1 MRKGFRII
9 KFKKDKPILH
19 IKDVSK
25 SFDGRP
31 ILKKINMELFPG
43 EIVGLLG
50 PNGSG
55 KSTLY
60 STIIGEHSPDS
71 GKILINNVNISEKPI
86 HERAK
91 AGIGYLSQQRSV
103 FSMTVYDNL
112 LGVCQLSIKGRSN
125 QISMVEKLL
134 DEFNLQHL
142 RNLHS
147 TVLSGGEVRRLMM
160 ARILINKPSVILLD
174 EPMAALDPIVVQE
187 IQKYILKIQSYGCS
201 ILVTD
206 HQVRNLFD
214 IVDRAYVLGEQSIIA
229 KGTPS
234 EILKSSKA
242 IELYFGSSY
251 NSSN

>member
-1 MRKGFRII
+1 MKKGFRIV
-9 KFKKDKPILH
+9 KFHRTKPIFQ

-31 ILKKINMELFPG
+31 ILKKISLEIYPG

-60 STIIGEHSPDS
+60 STIIGEHPADS
-71 GKILINNVNISEKPI
+71 GKILIKNNDITEKPI

-103 FSMTVYDNL
+103 FAMSVYDNL
-112 LGVCQLSIKGRSN
+112 LGICQLSIKGVDN

-142 RNLHS
+142 RNIQS
-147 TVLSGGEVRRLMM
+147 GVLSGGEVRRLML
-160 ARILINKPSVILLD
+160 ARLLVNKPSVVLLD
-174 EPMAALDPIVVQE
+174 EPMAALDPIVVQD
-187 IQKYILKIQSYGCS
+187 IQKYILKLQSYGCA

-206 HQVRNLFD
+206 HQVKNLFD
-214 IVDRAYVLGEQSIIA
+214 IVDKAYVLGEQSIIA
-229 KGTPS
+229 SGTPQQ
-234 EILKSSKA
+234 ILKSSKA
-242 IELYFGSSY
+242 IELYFGKSY
-251 NSSN
+251 NL

>member
-1 MRKGFRII
+1 MKKNFRII
-9 KFKKDKPILH
+9 KFKKNKPIFQ

-31 ILKKINMELFPG
+31 ILKKISLEIYPG

-60 STIIGEHSPDS
+60 STIIGEHPADS
-71 GKILINNVNISEKPI
+71 GKIIIKNNDITEKPI

-103 FSMTVYDNL
+103 FAMSVYDNL
-112 LGVCQLSIKGRSN
+112 LGICQLSIRGVDN

-142 RNLHS
+142 RTLNAS
-147 TVLSGGEVRRLMM
+147 VLSGGEIRRLMM
-160 ARILINKPSVILLD
+160 ARVMINKPKIVLLD
-174 EPMAALDPIVVQE
+174 EPLAALDPLVIQD
-187 IQKYILKIQSYGCS
+187 IQKYILKIQSSGTA

-206 HQVRNLFD
+206 HNVKNLFD
-214 IVDRAYVLGEQSIIA
+214 ITDRSYVLGEHTVIA
-229 KGTPS
+229 EGTS
-234 EILKSSKA
+234 RELLKSTKA
-242 IELYFGSSY
+242 IEHYFGSQFS
-251 NSSN
+251 

>member
-1 MRKGFRII
+1 MKKGFRII
-9 KFKKDKPILH
+9 KFKKDKPIFE
-19 IKDVSK
+19 IKNISK

-31 ILKKINMELFPG
+31 ILKKISMEMYPG

-60 STIIGEHSPDS
+60 STIIGENNADS
-71 GKILINNVNISEKPI
+71 GKVILNDKDISEYPI
-86 HERAK
+86 HKRSK

-103 FSMTVYDNL
+103 FGLTVYENL
-112 LGVCQLSIKGRSN
+112 LGVCQISIKGEDN
-125 QISMVEKLL
+125 QTKMVEKLL

-142 RNLHS
+142 RNIHS
-147 TVLSGGEVRRLMM
+147 SVLSGGEVRRLMI
-160 ARILINKPSVILLD
+160 ARILINKPSVVLLD
-174 EPMAALDPIVVQE
+174 EPMAALDPIVVQD
-187 IQKYILKIQSYGCS
+187 IQKYILKLQAYGCA

-229 KGTPS
+229 SGTPQQ
-234 EILKSSKA
+234 ILKSSKA

-251 NSSN
+251 NS

>member
-9 KFKKDKPILH
+9 KFKKDKPIFQ

-25 SFDGRP
+25 SFEGRP
-31 ILKKINMELFPG
+31 ILKKINMEMYPG

-60 STIIGEHSPDS
+60 STIIGEHHADT
-71 GKILINNVNISEKPI
+71 GKILINNNDISEKPI
-86 HERAK
+86 HERSK

-103 FSMTVYDNL
+103 FSMSVYENL
-112 LGVCQLSIKGRSN
+112 LGVCQLSIKGSKN
-125 QISMVEKLL
+125 QRNLVEKLL

-142 RNLHS
+142 RQIHS
-147 TVLSGGEVRRLMM
+147 SVLSGGEVRRLMM

-174 EPMAALDPIVVQE
+174 EPMAALDPIVVQD
-187 IQKYILKIQSYGCS
+187 IQKYILKIQSYGCA
-201 ILVTD
+201 ILITD

-229 KGTPS
+229 QGTPN

-242 IELYFGSSY
+242 IELYFGQSYSS
-251 NSSN
+251 

>member
-9 KFKKDKPILH
+9 KFKKDKPIFQ

-25 SFDGRP
+25 SFEGRP
-31 ILKKINMELFPG
+31 ILKKINMEMYPG

-60 STIIGEHSPDS
+60 STIIGEHHADT
-71 GKILINNVNISEKPI
+71 GKILINNNDISEKPI
-86 HERAK
+86 HERSK

-103 FSMTVYDNL
+103 FSMSVYENL
-112 LGVCQLSIKGRSN
+112 LGVCQLSIKGSQN
-125 QISMVEKLL
+125 QRNLVEKLL

-142 RNLHS
+142 RKIHS
-147 TVLSGGEVRRLMM
+147 SVLSGGEVRRLMM

-174 EPMAALDPIVVQE
+174 EPMAALDPIVVQD
-187 IQKYILKIQSYGCS
+187 IQKYILKIQSYGCA
-201 ILVTD
+201 ILITD

-229 KGTPS
+229 QGTPN

-242 IELYFGSSY
+242 IELYFGQSYSS
-251 NSSN
+251 

>member
-9 KFKKDKPILH
+9 KFKKDKPVFQV
-19 IKDVSK
+19 KDVSK

-31 ILKKINMELFPG
+31 ILKKINMQMFPG

-60 STIIGEHSPDS
+60 STIIGEHQADT
-71 GKILINNVNISEKPI
+71 GKILINNVDISELPI
-86 HERAK
+86 HERAE

-103 FSMTVYDNL
+103 FGMSVYDNL
-112 LGVCQLSIKGRSN
+112 LGVCQLSIKGNES
-125 QISMVEKLL
+125 QINMVEKLL

-142 RNLHS
+142 RNIHS
-147 TVLSGGEVRRLMM
+147 NVLSGGEVRRLMM

-174 EPMAALDPIVVQE
+174 EPMAALDPIVVQD
-187 IQKYILKIQSYGCS
+187 IQKYILKIQSYGCA

-229 KGTPS
+229 QGKPN

-242 IELYFGSSY
+242 IELYFGTQY
-251 NSSN
+251 NV

>member
-9 KFKKDKPILH
+9 KFKKDKPIFQ

-31 ILKKINMELFPG
+31 ILKKISMEMYPG

-60 STIIGEHSPDS
+60 STIIGEHHADA
-71 GKILINNVNISEKPI
+71 GRILVKNIDISDKPI
-86 HERAK
+86 HERAR

-103 FSMTVYDNL
+103 FSMSVYDNL
-112 LGVCQLSIKGRSN
+112 LGVCQLSIKSAEE
-125 QISMVEKLL
+125 QIQTVEKLL

-142 RNLHS
+142 RNIHS

-160 ARILINKPSVILLD
+160 ARILINKPSIILLD
-174 EPMAALDPIVVQE
+174 EPMAALDPIVVQD
-187 IQKYILKIQSYGCS
+187 IQKYILKIQSYGCA
-201 ILVTD
+201 ILITD

-229 KGTPS
+229 QGTPN

-251 NSSN
+251 K

>member
-9 KFKKDKPILH
+9 KFKKSKPIFQ

-31 ILKKINMELFPG
+31 ILKKINIDMFPG

-60 STIIGEHSPDS
+60 STIIGEHHADS
-71 GKILINNVNISEKPI
+71 GKIFLKNIDISEKPI

-103 FSMTVYDNL
+103 FNMCCYDNL
-112 LGVCQLSIKGRSN
+112 LGVCQLSIKGAEN
-125 QISMVEKLL
+125 QVAMVEKLL

-142 RNLHS
+142 RNINS
-147 TVLSGGEVRRLMM
+147 SVLSGGEVRRLMM
-160 ARILINKPSVILLD
+160 ARIMVNKPNLILLD
-174 EPMAALDPIVVQE
+174 EPMSALDPIVIQD
-187 IQKYILKIQSYGCS
+187 IQKYILKIQSYGCA

-251 NSSN
+251 NG

>member
-9 KFKKDKPILH
+9 KFKKDKPVFQ

-25 SFDGRP
+25 SFNGRP
-31 ILKKINMELFPG
+31 ILKKISMEMYPG

-60 STIIGEHSPDS
+60 SIIIGEHSADN
-71 GKILINNVNISEKPI
+71 GKILISNKEIHELPI
-86 HERAK
+86 HERSK
-91 AGIGYLSQQRSV
+91 SGIGYLSQQRSV
-103 FSMTVYDNL
+103 FGMSVYDNL
-112 LGVCQLSIKGRSN
+112 LGICQLRIKN
-125 QISMVEKLL
+125 TEKQISTVEKLL

-142 RNLHS
+142 RNIHS
-147 TVLSGGEVRRLMM
+147 NVLSGGEVRRLMM

-174 EPMAALDPIVVQE
+174 EPMAALDPIVVQD
-187 IQKYILKIQSYGCS
+187 IQKYILKIQSYGCA

-229 KGTPS
+229 QGTPN

-242 IELYFGSSY
+242 IELYFGTKYSSW
-251 NSSN
+251 